1 MEEEQADGVCGM
13 IENDAAALVLGA
25 QALRKDDVVPDKVA
39 AGGAQ
44 ALCAAGDAEP
54 EACTAGNSVASSAC
68 DATLSEAF
76 KLAAENFEILELD
89 AYAEEMEFDE
99 SDVACLLVKMYK

>member
-1 MEEEQADGVCGM
+1 MGGVCGM

-25 QALRKDDVVPDKVA
+25 QALRKDDNVPDKVA
-39 AGGAQ
+39 GGGTQ
-44 ALCAAGDAEP
+44 ECRAAGAAEL
-54 EACTAGNSVASSAC
+54 EECTAGNSVASSASG
-68 DATLSEAF
+68 ATLSEAF

>member
-1 MEEEQADGVCGM
+1 MDGVCGM
-13 IENDAAALVLGA
+13 IENDAAALVHGVPS
-25 QALRKDDVVPDKVA
+25 LRKDDVVPDKVV
-39 AGGAQ
+39 GGAKEDH
-44 ALCAAGDAEP
+44 AADDAEL
-54 EACTAGNSVASSAC
+54 EECTVGNSVASSASGATC
-68 DATLSEAF
+68 ATLSEAF